1 MDSSSYWFNFF
12 WLVAYFLVLVG
23 MSGYGFHRLLMVALY
38 IKHRKDIPQPK
49 EQWGHTADTPSTVP
63 GYVTRWGF
71 GAILGGIFSSFY
83 K

>member
-49 EQWGHTADTPSTVP
+49 EQWDEWPM
-63 GYVTRWGF
+63 VTIQLPMFNEKFVVEGLQESDRH
-71 GAILGGIFSSFY
+71 
-83 K
+83 